1 MGKKKKMKEK
11 KKKEKWK
18 EVIREKIGS
27 KVKGIRKKRKGK
39 AHMEHSTD

>member
-11 KKKEKWK
+11 KKKKWK

-27 KVKGIRKKRKGK
+27 KVKRIRKKRKGK
-39 AHMEHSTD
+39 AHMEHSAD